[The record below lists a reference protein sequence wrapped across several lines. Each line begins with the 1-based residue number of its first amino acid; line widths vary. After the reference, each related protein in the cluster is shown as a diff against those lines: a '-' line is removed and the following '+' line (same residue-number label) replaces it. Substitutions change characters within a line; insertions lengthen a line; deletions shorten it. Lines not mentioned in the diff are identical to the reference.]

1 MNMKPDIANQS
12 APVADNVFIERYLD
26 AFRQHLEDPEIS
38 EICVNR
44 PGELWIE
51 RMGAPS
57 MERIESDSITDDHMM
72 RLARQIARTTGQAI
86 NLQNPLLSASLPT
99 GERVQVIIPPVSP
112 FGVILSIRKQVVKDM
127 DLADY
132 AAAGAFESVDWV
144 TDANLKDSDLA
155 LRSLAEQKNFYQF
168 ISLAAKSKK
177 NIIISGGTSTGK
189 TTLLNAILKQIDPQ
203 ERLITIE
210 DTPEIRPVHKNHIPL
225 LASKGEQGVAEVT
238 IQNLLEASLR
248 LRPDR
253 ILLGELRG
261 KEAYT
266 FLRAVNTG
274 HPGSITTVHADT
286 PQGALKQIALMV
298 MQANLGLQN
307 DQITDYI
314 RSIIDIVVQLK
325 RIGGKRVISEVWYP

>member
-1 MNMKPDIANQS
+1 MKSDVANQS
-12 APVADNVFIERYLD
+12 VQNAENVFMERYLD
-26 AFRQHLEDPEIS
+26 AFRQYLADPSIS

-51 RMGAPS
+51 RAGTPS
-57 MERIESDSITDDHMM
+57 MERIESADIDNDHMM
-72 RLARQIARTTGQAI
+72 RLARQVARTTGQAI
-86 NLQNPLLSASLPT
+86 NLQNPLLSASLQT
-99 GERVQVIIPPVSP
+99 GERVQVIVPPASP
-112 FGVILSIRKQVVKDM
+112 NGVVLSIRKQVVKDM
-127 DLADY
+127 NLADY
-132 AAAGAFESVDWV
+132 AAAGAFEAVDWV
-144 TDANLKDSDLA
+144 TDADLKPYDTQ
-155 LRSLAEQKNFYQF
+155 LRALAEQKDFYEF
-168 ISLAAKSKK
+168 IALAAKSKK

-189 TTLLNAILKQIDPQ
+189 TTLLNAILKEIDPE
-203 ERLITIE
+203 ERIITIE

-238 IQNLLEASLR
+238 IQSLLEASLR

-274 HPGSITTVHADT
+274 HPGSLTTVHADT
-286 PQGALKQIALMV
+286 PHGAFKQISLMV

-307 DQITDYI
+307 DQIMDYI
-314 RSIIDIVVQLK
+314 RSIVDVVVQLK
-325 RIGGKRVISEVWYP
+325 RVGGKRVISEVWYP

>member
-1 MNMKPDIANQS
+1 MKPQVANQDDQ
-12 APVADNVFIERYLD
+12 PTDKVFLQRYLD
-26 AFRQHLEDPEIS
+26 IFKVYLDDPEIA

-44 PGELWIE
+44 SGELWIE
-51 RMGAPS
+51 RAGSPS
-57 MERIESDSITDDHMM
+57 MEKIDCPDITKDHMM
-72 RLARQIARTTGQAI
+72 RLARQIANTTGQAI

-99 GERVQVIIPPVSP
+99 GDRVQVIMPPATLNGIV
-112 FGVILSIRKQVVKDM
+112 FSIRKQVVKDM

-132 AAAGAFESVDWV
+132 ANAGAFDAVDWV
-144 TDANLKDSDLA
+144 NDSDLKPHDA
-155 LRSLAEQKNFYQF
+155 QLRALAEQKNFYEF
-168 ISLAAKSKK
+168 IALAAKSKK

-189 TTLLNAILKQIDPQ
+189 TTLLNAILKEIDPE
-203 ERLITIE
+203 ERIITIE
-210 DTPEIRPVHKNHIPL
+210 DTPEIKPIHQNHVPL
-225 LASKGEQGVAEVT
+225 LASKGEQGIAEVT
-238 IQNLLEASLR
+238 IQSLLEASLR

-286 PQGALKQIALMV
+286 PHGAFKQIALMV

-307 DQITDYI
+307 DQIMDYI
-314 RSIIDIVVQLK
+314 RSIVDVVVQLK
-325 RIGGKRVISEVWYP
+325 RIGGKRIISEVWYP

>member
-1 MNMKPDIANQS
+1 MKPQVANQDDQ
-12 APVADNVFIERYLD
+12 PTDKVFLQRYLD
-26 AFRQHLEDPEIS
+26 IFKVYLDDPEIA

-44 PGELWIE
+44 SGELWIE
-51 RMGAPS
+51 RIGNPS
-57 MERIESDSITDDHMM
+57 MEKIDCADITKDHMM
-72 RLARQIARTTGQAI
+72 RLARQIANTTGQAI

-99 GERVQVIIPPVSP
+99 GERVQVIMPPATLNGIV
-112 FGVILSIRKQVVKDM
+112 FSIRKQVVKDM

-132 AAAGAFESVDWV
+132 AAAGAFEAVDWV
-144 TDANLKDSDLA
+144 TDSDLKPHDA
-155 LRSLAEQKNFYQF
+155 QLRALAEQKNFYQF
-168 ISLAAKSKK
+168 IALAAKSKK

-189 TTLLNAILKQIDPQ
+189 TTLLNAILKEIDPE
-203 ERLITIE
+203 ERIITIE
-210 DTPEIRPVHKNHIPL
+210 DTPEIKPVHQNHVPL
-225 LASKGEQGVAEVT
+225 LASKGEQGIAEVT
-238 IQNLLEASLR
+238 IQSLLEASLR

-286 PQGALKQIALMV
+286 PHGAFKQIALMV

-307 DQITDYI
+307 DQIMDYI
-314 RSIIDIVVQLK
+314 RSIVDVVVQLK
-325 RIGGKRVISEVWYP
+325 RIGGKRIISEVWYP

>member
-1 MNMKPDIANQS
+1 MKPHVANQDDQ
-12 APVADNVFIERYLD
+12 PTDKVFLQRYLD
-26 AFRQHLEDPEIS
+26 IFKVYLDDPEIA

-44 PGELWIE
+44 SGELWIE
-51 RMGAPS
+51 RAGSPS
-57 MERIESDSITDDHMM
+57 MEKIDCPDITKDHMM
-72 RLARQIARTTGQAI
+72 RLARQIANTTGQAI

-99 GERVQVIIPPVSP
+99 GERVQVIMPPATLNGIV
-112 FGVILSIRKQVVKDM
+112 FSIRKQVVKDM

-132 AAAGAFESVDWV
+132 AKAGAFNSVDWV
-144 TDANLKDSDLA
+144 NDSDLKPHDSQ
-155 LRSLAEQKNFYQF
+155 LRALAEQKSFYEF
-168 ISLAAKSKK
+168 IALAAKSKK

-189 TTLLNAILKQIDPQ
+189 TTLLNAILKEIDPE
-203 ERLITIE
+203 ERIITIE
-210 DTPEIRPVHKNHIPL
+210 DTPEIKPIHQNHVPL
-225 LASKGEQGVAEVT
+225 LASKGEQGIAEVT
-238 IQNLLEASLR
+238 IQSLLEASLR

-286 PQGALKQIALMV
+286 PHGAFKQIALMV

-307 DQITDYI
+307 DQIMDYI
-314 RSIIDIVVQLK
+314 RSIVDVVVQLK
-325 RIGGKRVISEVWYP
+325 RIGGKRIISEVWYP